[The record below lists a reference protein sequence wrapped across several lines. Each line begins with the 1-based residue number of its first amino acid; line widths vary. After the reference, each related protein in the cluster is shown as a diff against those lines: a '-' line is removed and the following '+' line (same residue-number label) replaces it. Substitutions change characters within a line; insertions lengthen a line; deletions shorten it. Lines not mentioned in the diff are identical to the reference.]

1 MRRDNPE
8 VHDCKALVIDGNTTS
23 RSTLVNMLSDIG
35 VGNISQ
41 TSRVADARQEL
52 ALKSFDIVLCD
63 YHFDKSLMTGQDL
76 LDDLRE
82 SQLLPY
88 STVFVMV
95 TGERSYVKV
104 AEAAESALDSYL
116 LKPHSAGALEERVLQ
131 ALRRKRVLGYVFD
144 AIREGDFAKAA
155 KLCLKRFTAKDEF
168 WLYAGHVGA
177 ELLMRLKDHAS
188 ASAVYTNVYESE
200 GLPWA
205 RLGMARAEFESGQAP
220 KALRI
225 LQSLIEECPAYA
237 DAYDVMCRIHIEDGD
252 LTAALETSRDSSR
265 FTPESITRLQAQ
277 GMLAYLLGQNKEAAQ
292 TLDRSVRLGIKSKL
306 FDHQTLVVM
315 GLLHFDQSEAGDLS
329 RVLSRVE
336 HAAQSRPGSA
346 RLQWMATAVGTLHRL
361 LARDLSG
368 CLAMGRKLAEDIAH
382 TEFDCESAFNLLA
395 VLVRLRRANIHLPEA
410 DAWVSEVSQRFCVS
424 KASCDMLCIAT
435 GSEATYRA
443 LIQAAHLGIGSM
455 AEEAMS
461 HAISGSPAI
470 TVETLLLKG
479 SQTRNAKLIELAGAV
494 LNRYASRIELFD
506 TLNTRVQDLK
516 MRYCQKGTQI
526 NLGKNPLRATGGLQ
540 LRV

>member
-23 RSTLVNMLSDIG
+23 RGALVNMLRGIG

-41 TSRVADARQEL
+41 TSRVADARFEL
-52 ALKSFDIVLCD
+52 GVKSFDIVLCD
-63 YHFDKSLMTGQDL
+63 YHFDKSSMTGQDL
-76 LDDLRE
+76 LDDLRD

-95 TGERSYVKV
+95 TGERSYLKV
-104 AEAAESALDSYL
+104 VEAAESALDSYL

-131 ALRRKRVLGYVFD
+131 ALRRKRVLGYIFD
-144 AIREGDFAKAA
+144 AIRAGDFAKAA
-155 KLCLKRFTAKDEF
+155 KMCLKRFAAKDEF

-188 ASAVYTNVYESE
+188 ASAVYTSVYESE

-220 KALRI
+220 KAIRI
-225 LQSLIEECPAYA
+225 LQGLIEDCPAYA

-252 LTAALETSRDSSR
+252 LAAALETSRDSSR

-277 GMLAYLLGQNKEAAQ
+277 GMLAYLLGQTKEAAQ
-292 TLDRSVRLGIKSKL
+292 ALDRSVRLGIKSKM

-315 GLLHFDQSEAGDLS
+315 GLLHFDQNDSGELG
-329 RVLSRVE
+329 RVLARID

-346 RLQWMATAVGTLHRL
+346 RLQWMATAVGTLQRL
-361 LARDLSG
+361 LARDLPG
-368 CLAMGRKLAEDIAH
+368 CLALGRKLAADIAH

-410 DAWVSEVSQRFCVS
+410 DAWVAEVSQRFCVS

-435 GSEATYRA
+435 GNDAAYRA

-455 AEEAMS
+455 AEDAMS

-494 LNRYASRIELFD
+494 LNRHASSIEVFD
-506 TLNTRVQDLK
+506 ALNTRVQDLK
-516 MRYCQKGTQI
+516 MRYCQKSAQI
-526 NLGKNPLRATGGLQ
+526 NLGKNPLRSTGGLQ

>member
-8 VHDCKALVIDGNTTS
+8 VHDCKALVIDSNTTS
-23 RSTLVNMLSDIG
+23 RSTLVNMLRDIG
-35 VGNISQ
+35 VGSISQ

-494 LNRYASRIELFD
+494 LNRYATRIELFD

-516 MRYCQKGTQI
+516 MRYCQTGTQI

>member
-168 WLYAGHVGA
+168 WLYSGHVGA